1 MPRRLGLS
9 PLQRDIMLLLE
20 EAGAET
26 VGTVIATLKITDQDD
41 FSAQIN
47 GLLTLGLVRR
57 EEANLVLTERGKVA
71 LRT

>member
-26 VGTVIATLKITDQDD
+26 VGTVLATLKITDQNE
-41 FSAQIN
+41 FNAQVN
-47 GLLTLGLVRR
+47 GLITLGLVRK
-57 EEANLVLTERGKVA
+57 EESTLVLTERGKVA
-71 LRT
+71 LKT

>member
-9 PLQRDIMLLLE
+9 PLQREIMLLLE

-26 VGTVIATLKITDQDD
+26 VGTVVATLKITDQDD

-47 GLLTLGLVRR
+47 GLVTLGLVRR
-57 EEANLVLTERGKVA
+57 EEPNLVLTERGKVA
-71 LRT
+71 LRA

>member
-9 PLQRDIMLLLE
+9 PLQRDIMVMLE

-26 VGTVIATLKITDQDD
+26 LGTVLSTLKITDRGN
-41 FSAQIN
+41 FNAQLN
-47 GLLTLGLVRR
+47 GLVTLGLVRKD
-57 EEANLVLTERGKVA
+57 ETNVVLTERGKVA